1 MHTGFTLYK
10 SVLKKIPFYII
21 KLTTWRF
28 RCIPYPSIYKK
39 PQMKK
44 YSKTLLAVLLSVAS
58 VAGYSQVKDARP
70 KLYAARPQ
78 SINIDKNIFASV
90 LDVTEGKEVSV
101 PLSGDFTFTGKVI
114 GNFTKY
120 NNMHTV
126 MVRSNENLTTIL
138 QITAVQN
145 DNSISFTGR
154 IINSNAAD
162 GYEIKNNNG
171 IYTLQ
176 KFETLKILDPCKL

>member
-1 MHTGFTLYK
+1 
-10 SVLKKIPFYII
+10 
-21 KLTTWRF
+21 
-28 RCIPYPSIYKK
+28 
-39 PQMKK
+39 MKK
-44 YSKTLLAVLLSVAS
+44 YSKSLLAVLLSITTIAGVAQNTDRR
-58 VAGYSQVKDARP
+58 A
-70 KLYAARPQ
+70 KLYATLPQ
-78 SINIDKNIFASV
+78 TITVDKNIFASV

-101 PLSGDFTFTGKVI
+101 PLSSEFTFTGKVI

-126 MVRSNENLTTIL
+126 MVRSNDNQTSIL
-138 QITAVQN
+138 QITAFPN
-145 DNSISFTGR
+145 DNNISYTGR